1 MMVLLSGLLG
11 LAGITVFSTALALLL
26 ECAVPLLLMPV
37 IGGSVVWLCLWGFV
51 GLLPVGGWLF
61 YLGAAAAGVWL
72 VLCRKKQLLPQLAQ
86 PGLWV
91 FWGVSIGFLLL
102 FFATQPEFAHND
114 EFTLWGSAAKL
125 TCIQDVLHPAAKG
138 NLLARSAMPGMMLVV
153 YLFEFFVP
161 GFSEWGA
168 YFAYNAM
175 LAAAVAAVV
184 GGVRSK
190 RWQSTVLL
198 CASAFL
204 LPYFFSVPNA
214 GGLSTV
220 YLTVL
225 GDLPLGMVF
234 GAAVCLYFA
243 LEGKACR
250 LPVLAVTLAFLT
262 LIKDMG
268 LAYSCIVAML
278 CWLDGV
284 FCGSQPLGRRVAV
297 CSGHAVVMLL
307 PVGAFYLGWSR
318 YVSLAAGLD
327 KSSVGSGEGQTSL
340 AGAMLSGVMQLVGL
354 EPATEN
360 FVQIRNSMLRSPVNI
375 PICLLGGGVLALG
388 FLALVLAGIW
398 LCSSHAQHRQA
409 VVLSLGAL
417 LGLVVFLVFHLFL
430 YVFNFQP
437 EEALQLKDY
446 ARYIGP
452 YYVGVAFML
461 LGQLALAAKPQA
473 RLVQVGLAAVL
484 CILFVWRGM
493 PLAGFWN
500 YPHTIYSVRDDV
512 KSRAEQVNDLLNW
525 EDTVLLISQGD
536 DVTRWNYY
544 GFDLNATLAK
554 GFAGNGYGP
563 QLEEGTDWWMTT
575 HMNLVDPNS
584 QQSMYAY
591 STLCTPEDLKR
602 FLQDMRYDY
611 ILVDE
616 SDEYIA
622 QVIGPAFGV
631 NDLPDQRTD
640 QVILLRV
647 EYTGD
652 TVRLVRQEGVTP

>member
-1 MMVLLSGLLG
+1 MEDLRVYPTRCSQEVIDRAVSVK
-11 LAGITVFSTALALLL
+11 AGTA
-26 ECAVPLLLMPV
+26 E
-37 IGGSVVWLCLWGFV
+37 
-51 GLLPVGGWLF
+51 
-61 YLGAAAAGVWL
+61 
-72 VLCRKKQLLPQLAQ
+72 
-86 PGLWV
+86 
-91 FWGVSIGFLLL
+91 
-102 FFATQPEFAHND
+102 
-114 EFTLWGSAAKL
+114 
-125 TCIQDVLHPAAKG
+125 
-138 NLLARSAMPGMMLVV
+138 
-153 YLFEFFVP
+153 
-161 GFSEWGA
+161 
-168 YFAYNAM
+168 
-175 LAAAVAAVV
+175 
-184 GGVRSK
+184 
-190 RWQSTVLL
+190 LL
-198 CASAFL
+198 CAYIDVEPVGYNRGFYTVDVRYFYRITADAF
-204 LPYFFSVPNA
+204 V
-214 GGLSTV
+214 
-220 YLTVL
+220 
-225 GDLPLGMVF
+225 
-234 GAAVCLYFA
+234 GAA
-243 LEGKACR
+243 R
-250 LPVLAVTLAFLT
+250 PVEIT
-262 LIKDMG
+262 
-268 LAYSCIVAML
+268 
-278 CWLDGV
+278 
-284 FCGSQPLGRRVAV
+284 
-297 CSGHAVVMLL
+297 
-307 PVGAFYLGWSR
+307 
-318 YVSLAAGLD
+318 
-327 KSSVGSGEGQTSL
+327 
-340 AGAMLSGVMQLVGL
+340 
-354 EPATEN
+354 
-360 FVQIRNSMLRSPVNI
+360 
-375 PICLLGGGVLALG
+375 
-388 FLALVLAGIW
+388 
-398 LCSSHAQHRQA
+398 
-409 VVLSLGAL
+409 
-417 LGLVVFLVFHLFL
+417 GLVVFLVFHLFL

-652 TVRLVRQEGVTP
+652 TVRWVRQEGVTP